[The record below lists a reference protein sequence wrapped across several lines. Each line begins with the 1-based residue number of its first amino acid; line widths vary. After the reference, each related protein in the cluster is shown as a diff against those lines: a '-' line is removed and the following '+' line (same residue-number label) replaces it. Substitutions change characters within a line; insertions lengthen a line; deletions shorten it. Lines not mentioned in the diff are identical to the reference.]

1 MKIVRS
7 GITVALL
14 ATAACATS
22 RSHATGADMS
32 PVTQIDAPAPII
44 RFSGKFSSVLRIMSG
59 SAMASGSNRLYG
71 SVSVVGDPG
80 STDRFTVEMDFTS
93 ERGAETLWWSI
104 VEGQCSS
111 PGIPLVPPRQL
122 REIYVPSSGN
132 VRTSGLFRSTLV
144 PTADYH
150 LNLYVQGSST
160 LTGVI
165 ACADLK
171 KG

>member
-7 GITVALL
+7 GIAVALL

-22 RSHATGADMS
+22 RSHVAGADAG
-32 PVTQIDAPAPII
+32 PITQIDAQDQTI
-44 RFSGKFSSVLRIMSG
+44 RFAGQFSPVLKIMSG
-59 SAMASGSNRLYG
+59 SAMVSGSNRLRG
-71 SVSVVGDPG
+71 TVTVISDPG
-80 STDRFTVEMDFTS
+80 SDDRFTVEMDFTS
-93 ERGAETLWWSI
+93 ERGPETLWWSI
-104 VEGQCSS
+104 VEGSCGTA
-111 PGIPLVPPRQL
+111 GIPLVPPRQL

-144 PTADYH
+144 RTTAYH
-150 LNLYVQGSST
+150 LNLYVEGSST